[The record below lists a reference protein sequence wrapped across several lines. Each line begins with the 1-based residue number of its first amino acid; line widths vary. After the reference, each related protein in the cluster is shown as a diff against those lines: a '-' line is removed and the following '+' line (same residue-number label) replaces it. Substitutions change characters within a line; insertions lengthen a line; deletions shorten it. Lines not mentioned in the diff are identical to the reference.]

1 MECGIETRHLW
12 QIGCRSGHGADRGE
26 VMWLMMGSQRRQLL
40 EFLQELSGDQRR
52 TAAIGAAM
60 DDAVTGTDQPQSAGM
75 IRNPVQGLGNR
86 LPMIANLTGLDRLCR
101 RPISRVH

>member
-1 MECGIETRHLW
+1 M
-12 QIGCRSGHGADRGE
+12 
-26 VMWLMMGSQRRQLL
+26 VGSQRRQLF

-60 DDAVTGTDQPQSAGM
+60 DDAVPGTDLPLSAGM

-101 RPISRVH
+101 HPISKVH